1 MLKKVRQIRVNMNTG
16 EICNNNDQELK
27 FFNKDY
33 STSIL
38 HVCGIPKG
46 VKAFLVV
53 KAPNTQEAQTIEG
66 KAITVVKQ
74 ECFEFQLPVDQVG
87 KYQAQVKCKYSYQ
100 ESYSNKFEYTS
111 EEVLG

>member
-1 MLKKVRQIRVNMNTG
+1 MLRKVRQIRVDINSG
-16 EICNNNDQELK
+16 EILTNDEQLK

-46 VKAFLVV
+46 VKAFLVI

-66 KAITVVKQ
+66 KFIVVKNQ
-74 ECFEFQLPVDQVG
+74 ECFEFQLPVDKVGNYQV
-87 KYQAQVKCKYSYQ
+87 QIKCKYSFQ
-100 ESYSNKFEYTS
+100 ESYSNKFTYTS

>member
-1 MLKKVRQIRVNMNTG
+1 MIRKIRQIRININTG
-16 EICNNNDQELK
+16 EILTNDEELK

-46 VKAFLVV
+46 VKAFLVIR
-53 KAPNTQEAQTIEG
+53 APGTQEVQTIEG
-66 KAITVVKQ
+66 KPIVVKNQ
-74 ECFEFQLPVDQVG
+74 ECVEFQLPVDQAG
-87 KYQAQVKCKYSYQ
+87 KYQAQLKCKYSYQ
-100 ESYSNKFEYTS
+100 ESYSDKFSDIS

>member
-1 MLKKVRQIRVNMNTG
+1 MLRKVRQIRVDINSG
-16 EICNNNDQELK
+16 EILTNDEELK

-46 VKAFLVV
+46 VKAFLVI

-66 KAITVVKQ
+66 KAITVKNQ
-74 ECFEFQLPVDQVG
+74 ECFEFQLPVDKVGNYQV
-87 KYQAQVKCKYSYQ
+87 QIKCKYSFQ
-100 ESYSNKFEYTS
+100 ESYSNKFTYTS